1 MRLRSIPPRTM
12 RTVTAERLRQAST
25 GATNRMEA
33 WRQTGRPPAGGLGA
47 TRRQTATAG
56 DLAAK
61 PLGAG
66 AYGGGEL
73 IIPPRPGP
81 RQAPRHSV
89 AETDEGHAVYV
100 EFPVAVRPDEIV
112 WRLNEDVLEI
122 EYLGRLF
129 PYYHA
134 FLVPANVEPRVENAG
149 RSLTFLFPRP
159 TCG

>member
-1 MRLRSIPPRTM
+1 M
-12 RTVTAERLRQAST
+12 
-25 GATNRMEA
+25 
-33 WRQTGRPPAGGLGA
+33 GA
-47 TRRQTATAG
+47 TRRQTAAAG
-56 DLAAK
+56 DFAAK

-66 AYGGGEL
+66 AYGGGDRSPAAWQRVGEL

-89 AETDEGHAVYV
+89 AETDEGQAVYV